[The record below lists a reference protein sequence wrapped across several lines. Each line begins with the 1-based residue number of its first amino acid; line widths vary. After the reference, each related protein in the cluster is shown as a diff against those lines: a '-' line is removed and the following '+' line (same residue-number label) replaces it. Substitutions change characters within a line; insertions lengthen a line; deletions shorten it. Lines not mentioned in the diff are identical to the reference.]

1 MRPSEY
7 FTRQCIIACDSDE
20 RMLAHVV
27 DYFKGENIMWNTD
40 YPHPDAI
47 DPARALP
54 AFDAQEISSEA
65 KRKILWDNAI
75 KLYGSRVA
83 G

>member
-1 MRPSEY
+1 MLPSEY
-7 FTRQCIIACDSDE
+7 FMRQCIVSCDSDE
-20 RMLAHVV
+20 RTLKHVV
-27 DYFKGENIMWNTD
+27 EELDGDNIVWNTD
-40 YPHPDAI
+40 YPHADAI
-47 DPARALP
+47 EPERALP